1 MHTNQVQAGAYFE
14 LAPLSI
20 AAPLN
25 YLLQHVDMNPHA
37 TMVAVL
43 RAGTMERSSQSTR
56 EDTLVEYEYMFKPMG
71 TKLDELAPPVSRED
85 ELSTNGTRRMW
96 GVFMWRNWDKFSDQ

>member
-1 MHTNQVQAGAYFE
+1 MHANEVQVGAYFE
-14 LAPLSI
+14 LAPLAV

-37 TMVAVL
+37 TMLGVSRRGAM
-43 RAGTMERSSQSTR
+43 ASSSESTK
-56 EDTLVEYEYMFKPMG
+56 EDTAIEYEYKFAPMG

-96 GVFMWRNWDKFSDQ
+96 GLFMWRNWDKFSDQ